1 MHWASVWGLRS
12 RSRFWARLNLHS
24 DYKNIARVAKAYG
37 KRGEVVAVPADGLP
51 PLVRAGMRVA
61 IVPPAL
67 KGDRFHD
74 VERVS
79 TEDAGQLLVLSGI
92 DDRGAAEKL
101 VGRYVLALRADLPAH
116 VELHDAG
123 SLVGRTVVDDAL
135 GDLGTIT
142 EVMTGPAN
150 DVWVVVGPRGE
161 ALLPVIP
168 TVVSEVPDDGPIA
181 VVVPAGTEFTSTNEE
196 GV

>member
-1 MHWASVWGLRS
+1 MRWASAWEPRS

-24 DYKNIARVAKAYG
+24 EYKIIARVVKAHG
-37 KRGEVVAVPADGLP
+37 KRGEVVAVPAGGLP
-51 PLVRAGMRVA
+51 PLVREHMRVA
-61 IVPPAL
+61 IVPPTL
-67 KGDRFHD
+67 KGDRFHE
-74 VERVS
+74 VVRVS
-79 TEDAGQLLVLSGI
+79 TEEAGQLLSLSGI
-92 DDRGAAEKL
+92 ADRGAAEKL
-101 VGRYVLALRADLPAH
+101 VGRYVLASRVDLPAN

-196 GV
+196 GE